1 MGKTRNQ
8 VLEDAVNRALAG
20 CGLRATCSG
29 SEITMTDPLQA
40 EMAASYLTT
49 QTGTW
54 PESA

>member
-1 MGKTRNQ
+1 
-8 VLEDAVNRALAG
+8 
-20 CGLRATCSG
+20 
-29 SEITMTDPLQA
+29 MTDPLQA